1 MNKLSKKENEAP
13 ACVTVKKIDAE
24 EIKNKWEELK
34 KKIEENKNSEKCET
48 VEANSDVES
57 ADIQK
62 TPFKVFKFRVCSRA
76 SAKAT
81 STACSNEEAQPAK
94 DEILVAGPNGPI
106 AVKAP
111 VAAEPV
117 VVEVNEPVSA
127 EPFKVAK
134 PVEDF
139 LPVDEE
145 AQ

>member
-1 MNKLSKKENEAP
+1 MEEFNK
-13 ACVTVKKIDAE
+13 
-24 EIKNKWEELK
+24 KWEELK
-34 KKIEENKNSEKCET
+34 KKIEENKNSDKCET
-48 VEANSDVES
+48 VEANSDVEP

-62 TPFKVFKFRVCSRA
+62 TPFKIFKFRVRSRA
-76 SAKAT
+76 SAKAI

-117 VVEVNEPVSA
+117 
-127 EPFKVAK
+127 KVAK